1 MNFIVEGMA
10 KGLVPIEWDMAE
22 KYVLWSYVTLLY
34 PYINAQL
41 MQSRYESPLP

>member
-1 MNFIVEGMA
+1 MDFKVEGMA
-10 KGLVPIEWDMAE
+10 IGLVPKELDMAE

-41 MQSRYESPLP
+41 MHSRYESPLP